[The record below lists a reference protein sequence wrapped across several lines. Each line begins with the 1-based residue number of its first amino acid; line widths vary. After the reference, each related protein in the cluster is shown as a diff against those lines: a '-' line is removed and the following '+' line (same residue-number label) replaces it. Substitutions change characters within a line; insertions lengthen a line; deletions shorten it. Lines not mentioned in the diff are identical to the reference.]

1 MIYLGGSIG
10 SGEVFITMAQGS
22 VQMRCGGGGGGGGGG
37 GIKKRSRPAFM
48 EPLPSFISS
57 SASFPLK
64 DDAGYI
70 GYLTDDESDSG
81 SGGEVMNIVERRRR
95 ELIGSDVSF
104 SACMLMMIIACG
116 LLMLAVWWGGVRP
129 PTALASLYRPG
140 GGGFAPP

>member
-22 VQMRCGGGGGGGGGG
+22 VQMRCGGGG
-37 GIKKRSRPAFM
+37 IKKRSRPAFI
-48 EPLPSFISS
+48 EPLPSFKSS
-57 SASFPLK
+57 SSFPLK

-81 SGGEVMNIVERRRR
+81 SGGERNDVVERRRR
-95 ELIGSDVSF
+95 ELLRTDGDISF
-104 SACMLMMIIACG
+104 SGCLLMIITVCG

-129 PTALASLYRPG
+129 PTAGNFVL
-140 GGGFAPP
+140 